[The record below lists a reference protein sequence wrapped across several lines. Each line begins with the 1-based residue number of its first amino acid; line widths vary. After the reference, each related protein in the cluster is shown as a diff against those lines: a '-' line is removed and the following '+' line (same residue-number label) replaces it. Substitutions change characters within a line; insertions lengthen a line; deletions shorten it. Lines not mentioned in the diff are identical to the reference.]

1 MKKIVLLWVW
11 VFLLGGGVSALA
23 QENAGDGEKTAKGF
37 SIARRVNPEYI
48 REYEHPT
55 LPLNIDMSGASR
67 HTRPKTSWIRG

>member
-11 VFLLGGGVSALA
+11 VFLLGGGVSAWT

-37 SIARRVNPEYI
+37 SKARRDNPEYN

-55 LPLNIDMSGASR
+55 
-67 HTRPKTSWIRG
+67 